1 MNKRVL
7 IFGYSGFVGPY
18 LAKEF
23 EKDGYVA
30 YGCDIANPI
39 FGRID
44 NFAKCDILKFE
55 DVDALIKK
63 VLPDV
68 IINLAAISSVGQSWK
83 LPQATISINIVGSL
97 NILESI
103 KLLEKKPKVLFVGS
117 SEEYEIS
124 DKPISE
130 VNKLNPNN
138 PYGISKSA
146 QELFANIYRERFGI
160 KIYCVRSFNHTGIGQ
175 RESFVLPSFCKQVAE
190 IEKTQ
195 KPGKIYVGNL
205 DVLRDFTDVRDI
217 ATAYKMIVDSEDDT
231 IAFNV
236 GSGISYSLRDLLS
249 FIISLSSQDIEV
261 VADPDK
267 FRPVDNPTICCDN
280 KRIREKLGWEPFYS
294 IKDTLKDMY
303 NYFLNN

>member
-1 MNKRVL
+1 MK
-7 IFGYSGFVGPY
+7 I
-18 LAKEF
+18 
-23 EKDGYVA
+23 
-30 YGCDIANPI
+30 
-39 FGRID
+39 
-44 NFAKCDILKFE
+44 
-55 DVDALIKK
+55 
-63 VLPDV
+63 
-68 IINLAAISSVGQSWK
+68 
-83 LPQATISINIVGSL
+83 T
-97 NILESI
+97 
-103 KLLEKKPKVLFVGS
+103 
-117 SEEYEIS
+117 EYEIS

-261 VADPDK
+261 VADPDN